1 MDAVIL
7 AAGRGS
13 RLGEL
18 TADRPK
24 GPVDVAGEPLLTHVF
39 ETAVE
44 AGADE
49 LVVIVGYESAQIVDR
64 FGDVI
69 EGTPITH
76 VYQRERLGLGHAV
89 LQAEPHVDGT
99 FLLVNGDNVFAG
111 SVAPA
116 IEAVE
121 KADAAL
127 AVEEVS
133 PEVAATT
140 GVIET
145 DERGRVTGVVEKP
158 AEPSSTL
165 VTTGCYVLPEDV
177 FHACALLRP
186 STEGEYQLSEAVGLL
201 VRAGY
206 EVATV
211 QLGERMNVNTPADVE
226 RASGL
231 VRVECFVHWVSSRL
245 PHPTVSSVLGDD
257 QRQGSHHPT
266 ASSVT
271 TIQLTR

>member
-1 MDAVIL
+1 MDAVIP

-24 GPVDVAGEPLLTHVF
+24 GLVDVAGRPLLAHVF
-39 ETAVE
+39 ETAVD
-44 AGADE
+44 AGADA
-49 LVVIVGYESAQIVDR
+49 LVVIVGYEAAQIVDR
-64 FGDVI
+64 FGDAFAGV
-69 EGTPITH
+69 PITYVH
-76 VYQRERLGLGHAV
+76 QRERLGLGHAV
-89 LQAEPHVDGT
+89 VQAEPHIDGT

-116 IEAVE
+116 VEAVE
-121 KADAAL
+121 GADAVL

-133 PEVAATT
+133 SAVATTT

-145 DERGRVTGVVEKP
+145 DEAGRVTGIVEKP
-158 AEPSSTL
+158 DDPPSTL

-186 STEGEYQLSEAVGLL
+186 SAEGEYQLSEAVGLL

-206 EVATV
+206 EVTTIWV
-211 QLGERMNVNTPADVE
+211 GERVNVNTPDDVE
-226 RASGL
+226 RAAEL
-231 VRVECFVHWVSSRL
+231 V
-245 PHPTVSSVLGDD
+245 D
-257 QRQGSHHPT
+257 
-266 ASSVT
+266 
-271 TIQLTR
+271 

>member
-1 MDAVIL
+1 MDRASAVVRNEDTSICVESIENESVVRKRP
-7 AAGRGS
+7 ATVRGPRS
-13 RLGEL
+13 
-18 TADRPK
+18 
-24 GPVDVAGEPLLTHVF
+24 GPFGIDP
-39 ETAVE
+39 
-44 AGADE
+44 GADE
-49 LVVIVGYESAQIVDR
+49 LVVIVGYEAAQIVDR
-64 FGDVI
+64 FGDAF
-69 EGTPITH
+69 EGVPITYAH
-76 VYQRERLGLGHAV
+76 QRERLGLGHAV

-116 IEAVE
+116 VEAVAE
-121 KADAAL
+121 ADAVL

-145 DERGRVTGVVEKP
+145 DEVGRVTGIVEKP
-158 AEPSSTL
+158 AEPPSTL

-186 STEGEYQLSEAVGLL
+186 SAEGEYQLSEAVGLL

-206 EVATV
+206 EVETV
-211 QLGERMNVNTPADVE
+211 RVGERVNVNIPDDIE

-231 VRVECFVHWVSSRL
+231 VRGESGTSS
-245 PHPTVSSVLGDD
+245 
-257 QRQGSHHPT
+257 
-266 ASSVT
+266 
-271 TIQLTR
+271 

>member
-1 MDAVIL
+1 MDAVIP
-7 AAGRGS
+7 AGGRGS

-24 GPVDVAGEPLLTHVF
+24 GLVDVAGRPLLAHVF

-49 LVVIVGYESAQIVDR
+49 LVVIVGYEAAQIVDR
-64 FGDVI
+64 FGDVF
-69 EGTPITH
+69 EGVPITYVH
-76 VYQRERLGLGHAV
+76 QRERLGLGHAV

-116 IEAVE
+116 IAAVGE
-121 KADAAL
+121 ADAAL

-133 PEVAATT
+133 PRVATTT

-145 DERGRVTGVVEKP
+145 DEWGRVTGLVEKP

-186 STEGEYQLSEAVGLL
+186 SAEGEYQLSEAVGLL

-206 EVATV
+206 EVTTV
-211 QLGERMNVNTPADVE
+211 RLDERVNVNTPEDVE
-226 RASGL
+226 RAAGL
-231 VRVECFVHWVSSRL
+231 VREE
-245 PHPTVSSVLGDD
+245 
-257 QRQGSHHPT
+257 
-266 ASSVT
+266 
-271 TIQLTR
+271 

>member
-1 MDAVIL
+1 MDAVIP

-24 GPVDVAGEPLLTHVF
+24 GLVDVAGRPLLAHVF
-39 ETAVE
+39 ETAVD
-44 AGADE
+44 AGADA
-49 LVVIVGYESAQIVDR
+49 LVVIVGYEAAQIVDR
-64 FGDVI
+64 FGDAFAGV
-69 EGTPITH
+69 PITYVH
-76 VYQRERLGLGHAV
+76 QRERLGLGHAV

-116 IEAVE
+116 VEAVE
-121 KADAAL
+121 GADAVL

-133 PEVAATT
+133 SAVATTT

-145 DERGRVTGVVEKP
+145 DEAGRVTGIVEKP
-158 AEPSSTL
+158 DDPPSTL

-186 STEGEYQLSEAVGLL
+186 SAEGEYQLSEAVGLL

-206 EVATV
+206 EVTTIWV
-211 QLGERMNVNTPADVE
+211 GERVNVNTPDDVE
-226 RASGL
+226 RAAEL
-231 VRVECFVHWVSSRL
+231 V
-245 PHPTVSSVLGDD
+245 D
-257 QRQGSHHPT
+257 
-266 ASSVT
+266 
-271 TIQLTR
+271 

>member
-1 MDAVIL
+1 MDAVIP

-24 GPVDVAGEPLLTHVF
+24 GLVDVAGEPLLAHVF

-44 AGADE
+44 AGVDE
-49 LVVIVGYESAQIVDR
+49 LVVVVGYEAAQIVDR
-64 FGDVI
+64 FGDAF
-69 EGTPITH
+69 EGVPITYVH
-76 VYQRERLGLGHAV
+76 QRERLGLGHAV
-89 LQAEPHVDGT
+89 LQAEPHVDGA
-99 FLLVNGDNVFAG
+99 FLLVNGDNVFTG
-111 SVAPA
+111 SVAS
-116 IEAVE
+116 AVE
-121 KADAAL
+121 VLREADAAL

-145 DERGRVTGVVEKP
+145 DGAGRVTGLVEKP
-158 AEPSSTL
+158 AKPSSTL
-165 VTTGCYVLPEDV
+165 VTTGCYVLPDDV

-186 STEGEYQLSEAVGLL
+186 SAEGEYQLSEAVSLL

-211 QLGERMNVNTPADVE
+211 RVGERVNVNTPEDVE
-226 RASGL
+226 RASEM
-231 VRVECFVHWVSSRL
+231 VRGE
-245 PHPTVSSVLGDD
+245 
-257 QRQGSHHPT
+257 
-266 ASSVT
+266 
-271 TIQLTR
+271 

>member
-1 MDAVIL
+1 MDAVIP

-13 RLGEL
+13 RLGKL
-18 TADRPK
+18 TDDQPK
-24 GPVDVAGEPLLTHVF
+24 GLVDVAGRPLLAHVF

-49 LVVIVGYESAQIVDR
+49 LVVIVGYEAAQIVDR
-64 FGDVI
+64 FGDTF
-69 EGTPITH
+69 EGVPITYVH
-76 VYQRERLGLGHAV
+76 QRERLGLGHAV

-111 SVAPA
+111 SVEPA
-116 IEAVE
+116 VEAVGE
-121 KADAAL
+121 ANAVL

-133 PEVAATT
+133 AEVAATT

-145 DERGRVTGVVEKP
+145 DERGRVTEIVEKP
-158 AEPSSTL
+158 DDPPSTL

-186 STEGEYQLSEAVGLL
+186 SAEGEYQLSEAVGLL

-206 EVATV
+206 EVETV
-211 QLGERMNVNTPADVE
+211 RLGERVNVNTPEDVG
-226 RASGL
+226 RASEL
-231 VRVECFVHWVSSRL
+231 VRWESE
-245 PHPTVSSVLGDD
+245 T
-257 QRQGSHHPT
+257 GS
-266 ASSVT
+266 
-271 TIQLTR
+271 

>member
-1 MDAVIL
+1 MDAVIP

-24 GPVDVAGEPLLTHVF
+24 GLVDVAGRPLLTYAF

-49 LVVIVGYESAQIVDR
+49 LVVIVGYEAGQIVDR
-64 FGDVI
+64 FGDTF
-69 EGTPITH
+69 EGTPITYVH
-76 VYQRERLGLGHAV
+76 QRERQGLGHAV
-89 LQAEPHVDGT
+89 LQAEPYVDGT
-99 FLLVNGDNVFAG
+99 FLLVNGDNVLAE

-116 IEAVE
+116 VEAVE
-121 KADAAL
+121 EADAAL

-133 PEVAATT
+133 PAVAATT

-145 DERGRVTGVVEKP
+145 VEAGRVTGIVEKP

-177 FHACALLRP
+177 FHACALLQP
-186 STEGEYQLSEAVGLL
+186 SAEGEYQLSEAVGLL

-211 QLGERMNVNTPADVE
+211 QLGERVNVNTPADVK
-226 RASGL
+226 RAAEL
-231 VRVECFVHWVSSRL
+231 MRKE
-245 PHPTVSSVLGDD
+245 
-257 QRQGSHHPT
+257 
-266 ASSVT
+266 
-271 TIQLTR
+271 